1 MQTFVSTTNNTELDF
16 WDELDFVIDFSEKG
30 CTITGEFV
38 NKKHEK
44 SRCFIQKK
52 RLNLLMK
59 TFGDFCH

>member
-30 CTITGEFV
+30 CTITGEFG

-52 RLNLLMK
+52 KIESLDEN
-59 TFGDFCH
+59 FW